1 MTSRHVRPD
10 SGFTL
15 IELLIV
21 VAIIPL
27 ILGSLALGL
36 VAVFKLQ
43 GNVAIR
49 LGNAGDTQ
57 AATAV
62 LNQDVTSA
70 QYVTTNPLATS
81 PSRCGVGT
89 QALGLEWDAGNTV
102 VSYNYQSNNS
112 TNLTYNLARD
122 LCIGGVQTQE
132 TIVAFA
138 VLVGS
143 SAVNVTCNSVT
154 TTCAS
159 ASSWIPATG
168 VSRVAFVVSEPSP
181 SSGTPYT
188 FTLTSAPETSNSTDQ
203 TKLGAPTSASSC
215 NFALPGT
222 GTYASS
228 FCFIDF
234 ANLNVSANYQAA
246 LSPTGL
252 NITEAVPGGY
262 TMSFN
267 LKISGATISAV
278 PFPTYSAAF
287 LGNDNVVNGSKTP
300 FYTGV
305 GCANSTP
312 TINSTTGLGTPSC
325 TSPALYQPSQSSG
338 GTTTVTFSNIA
349 VVTSQ
354 GTGATG
360 YEVVAADSETTDP
373 AEYIT
378 FTSNLKFSQIP
389 DSSTSAMGNACNK
402 QDASGNPLAGG
413 TDLTPSTFL
422 WTSAASPGTPS
433 STVQCQSTWQEPA
446 TSPRTGALLLGLK
459 PTTNGTTTLTATFHG
474 AGLQGVAFGLL
485 TPGSQLP

>member
-1 MTSRHVRPD
+1 MRRTRVRPEG
-10 SGFTL
+10 GFTL
-15 IELLIV
+15 VELLIV
-21 VAIIPL
+21 ITIIPL
-27 ILGSLALGL
+27 IMGSLALGL

-43 GNVAIR
+43 SNVAIR

-57 AATAV
+57 TATAV

-70 QYVTTNPLATS
+70 QYLTTNPLATS
-81 PSRCGVGT
+81 PSPCGVGT
-89 QALGLEWDAGNTV
+89 QVLGLEWDAGNTV

-112 TNLTYNLARD
+112 TNGTFNLARD
-122 LCIGGVQTQE
+122 VCQNGVQTVE
-132 TIVAFA
+132 NVVAFA

-143 SAVNVTCNSVT
+143 SSASVTCNSGAA
-154 TTCAS
+154 TCAS
-159 ASSWIPATG
+159 ASSWIPASS
-168 VSRVAFVVSEPSP
+168 VQKVAFLISEPSP
-181 SSGTPYT
+181 SSGGKYS
-188 FTLTSAPETSNSTDQ
+188 FTLTSAPETSNSTDSS
-203 TKLGAPTSASSC
+203 KLGAPTSASSC

-234 ANLNVSANYQAA
+234 SNLNVTANYQAA

-267 LKISGATISAV
+267 LKISGATIAAV

-287 LGNDNVVNGSKTP
+287 LGNDNVSKTP

-312 TINSTTGLGTPSC
+312 TISATTGLGTPSC

-338 GTTTVTFSNIA
+338 GTTTVTFSNIS
-349 VVTSQ
+349 VVTPA

-389 DSSTSAMGNACNK
+389 DTPTSAMGNACNK
-402 QDASGNPLAGG
+402 QDNAGNPLAGG

-422 WTSAASPGTPS
+422 WSSSASPGTPS
-433 STVQCQSTWQEPA
+433 STVTCASTWQEPA
-446 TSPRTGALLLGLK
+446 NTPRTGALLLGLK
-459 PTTNGTTTLTATFHG
+459 PTANGTTTLTATFHG

-485 TPGSQLP
+485 LPGTQLP